1 MARYDLNDMPMT
13 EGRMLPS
20 FSLREV
26 DLPQIRQW
34 EVNGKYYL
42 IIEVEMLGKNSM
54 KDYEAPDSGRE
65 KIEGYFRMNS
75 VKELPPKEAN
85 RQSKKAFE
93 GALAKA
99 RGGSQ

>member
-1 MARYDLNDMPMT
+1 MPYNAADMPMH

-26 DLPQIRQW
+26 DLPQVRRW
-34 EVNGKYYL
+34 EVGGRYYL

-54 KDYEAPDSGRE
+54 KDYEAPESGRD

-85 RQSKKAFE
+85 KESKRAFE
-93 GALAKA
+93 GAIAKA
-99 RGGSQ
+99 RGGKR